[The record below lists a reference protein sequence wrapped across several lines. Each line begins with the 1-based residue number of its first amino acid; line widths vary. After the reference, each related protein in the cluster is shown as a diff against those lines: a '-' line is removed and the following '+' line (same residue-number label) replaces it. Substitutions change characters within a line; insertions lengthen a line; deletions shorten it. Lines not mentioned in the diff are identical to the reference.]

1 MQQNLFGDK
10 KMFDSWKRLP
20 QSKHDVF
27 HGIKFSIITSLLRN
41 IIITYIIL

>member
-20 QSKHDVF
+20 QSEHDVF
-27 HGIKFSIITSLLRN
+27 HGIKVWIITSLLRN
-41 IIITYIIL
+41 IIITFIIL